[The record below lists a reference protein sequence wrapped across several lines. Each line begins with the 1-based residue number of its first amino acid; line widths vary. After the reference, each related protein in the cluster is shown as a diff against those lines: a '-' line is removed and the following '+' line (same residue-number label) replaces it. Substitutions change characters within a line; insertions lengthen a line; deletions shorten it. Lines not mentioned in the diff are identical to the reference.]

1 MADDPESV
9 PPKRP
14 RRRRKAASQAA
25 PDTAAAGRADEA
37 SPVRADEVA
46 APDDASAPPDVTSPA
61 PDDVPPAADDL
72 LPDRPKAAPRDRTPL
87 PTFVHA
93 GPGGALPLEVDGA
106 RQTTLAERPDPGTTP
121 MARQADPGWL
131 AVLEDR
137 SPDPEI
143 CPFLRAVDASDR
155 MVAPVETPD
164 PANRCTA
171 MRDAAPQSLRQQE
184 LVCLASGHVNCPRYL
199 RGAVVAPEKPEAVV
213 RPGRST
219 SPAVLGSVLVLL
231 LSASASVAF
240 VMARGGLELA
250 AAIPT
255 RAPVASAAAVVPA
268 SPTPVPAVS
277 TPMPTPAPTPV
288 PTPSPS
294 ASPSPTPTPTAT
306 PTPAATPEPTARPTP
321 RPAATSDRFALLR
334 RCPDTPR
341 CWIYRVRAGDNIYS
355 IANYFGV
362 SQDAIYSRN
371 PFVRNGLR
379 PGQDLRLPPPTR

>member
-14 RRRRKAASQAA
+14 RRRRKTAAQAAS
-25 PDTAAAGRADEA
+25 DTAATGRADEA
-37 SPVRADEVA
+37 PPVRPDEIA
-46 APDDASAPPDVTSPA
+46 APGDGSLA
-61 PDDVPPAADDL
+61 PDDVPPA
-72 LPDRPKAAPRDRTPL
+72 RPVAAAGDRTPL

-93 GPGGALPLEVDGA
+93 GPGGPPLEAGGV
-106 RQTTLAERPDPGTTP
+106 RQTTRAERTDPETTP
-121 MARQADPGWL
+121 MTRPAEPGWL
-131 AVLEDR
+131 PVLEDR

-143 CPFLRAVDASDR
+143 CPFLRAIDETDR

-171 MRDAAPQSLRQQE
+171 LRDAAPQSLRQQE

-199 RGAVVAPEKPEAVV
+199 RGSVVVPEKPEVVV
-213 RPGRST
+213 RPGRSM
-219 SPAVLGSVLVLL
+219 SPAMLGSLLVLL

-240 VMARGGLELA
+240 VMARGGLQLA

-255 RAPVASAAAVVPA
+255 PTPVASVAAVAPP
-268 SPTPVPAVS
+268 SPTAMPVA
-277 TPMPTPAPTPV
+277 TPIPTPASTPV

-294 ASPSPTPTPTAT
+294 ASPSPSPTAT
-306 PTPAATPEPTARPTP
+306 PSPAPTPEPTARPTP
-321 RPAATSDRFALLR
+321 RPAATSDRYALLR
-334 RCPDTPR
+334 ACPDAPR
-341 CWIYRVRAGDNIYS
+341 CWIYRVRAGDNIFS

-379 PGQDLRLPPPTR
+379 AGQDLRLPPPTR